1 MSYEFIRFA
10 EANGLVIDNLIFGK
24 VCRTS
29 TVDRPG
35 KTNGAYFL
43 ESGSGWCQNW
53 AIHEKPVSWKANGDS
68 KPDPMWREK
77 KVNADASR
85 AEKQAQASRKAGWI
99 LNNAVKTTHPYLAK
113 KGFPDDKGYVWNDL
127 LVIPMR
133 IEGNLVGCQLI
144 DKDGNKKF
152 LTGQVTKGASAV
164 FDNKGLDI
172 ICEGYA
178 TALSI
183 RRAMKHL
190 RKRYSIH
197 VAFSA
202 GNVST
207 IAKTLKKCVVVADHD
222 PIGIKTAKSTGKK
235 YWVSDIENEDFNDM
249 EMRVGTEQASL
260 SLSSTLLT

>member
-1 MSYEFIRFA
+1 MNFERFA
-10 EANGLVIDNLIFGK
+10 EMHGLIIHGLTHDKWVR
-24 VCRTS
+24 VSTTS
-29 TVDRPG
+29 HPH
-35 KTNGAYFL
+35 KKNGAYIF
-43 ESGSGWCQNW
+43 SGDSGAVQNW
-53 AIHEKPVSWKANGDS
+53 AIHEKPVAWRDNDNT

-77 KVNADASR
+77 KVKADASR

-113 KGFPDDKGYVWNDL
+113 KGFPEDKGYVWNDL

-152 LTGQVTKGASAV
+152 LSGQVTKGASAV

-183 RRAMKHL
+183 RRVMKFL
-190 RKRYSIH
+190 RKRYTIH

-202 GNVST
+202 GNIAT
-207 IAKTLKKCVVVADHD
+207 IAKSIKKCVVVADHD
-222 PIGIKTAKSTGKK
+222 PIGIKTAKATGRK
-235 YWVSDIENEDFNDM
+235 YWVSDMEGEDFNDM

-260 SLSSTLLT
+260 SLSSRLLT